1 MNKYIV
7 RNPQVGSL
15 ISSHVK
21 KKDLIERKRL
31 LLNLMATRDAVRVV
45 CAPALF
51 GKTILALQYAKIIF
65 ADQSVVW
72 VKADD
77 LCFLRD
83 LDARCVMDSFRPVLE
98 KGPTCEL
105 FVFDGVPKLSEKRMR
120 EFIQLIYSLKLSD
133 CEVLI
138 TTRCKSLF
146 SGEGL
151 ELQGK
156 LELSYVTAHDLLLN
170 SQEAASESPDTFSS
184 LRGWVRPAVLCDK
197 NEGSK
202 RLFTNLQHMEVC
214 SSEDAVAL
222 LALIIGKGAQSI
234 FSCFIVGFAAIDL
247 QSFNEYYP
255 HAGLRNRGFVAL
267 EFSAQER
274 FSLLW
279 VHLAKLVELSLYP
292 SQKEFVLAL
301 LDELYNVQDYALIQL
316 VLKFCLVEEERTA
329 FYEKHEVTYESIKRC
344 AEEQIA
350 EKQKN
355 QACDSPD
362 SQKPASSDL
371 QKPTSS
377 DSQRSDDSREG
388 NLQKD
393 DLRSVKSQGGD
404 LQNNSLLKSDLRK
417 IESPENDLRAIDFGD
432 NDLQGNKGELL
443 ARKKEPMAQLDAPEK
458 TFKESAL
465 GAAPKESGCFD
476 RSDSYAEFKN
486 LATTESIAQQ
496 SENADKSERLVVN
509 LFGRF
514 EMKRGKRLVPERGEI
529 RKLAKIMIAL
539 LVINSQKDLP
549 RTWVERAVWPEN
561 YTSTVTSNFY
571 NLWSYIKRTLSET
584 DEERRLLGRTRD
596 SISLRELHIESD
608 IHTVNLLCNEFS
620 TAHEVED
627 CVRILSQLERVYQGP
642 LMPGIEN
649 AQLES
654 YRNKFQNKVLDV
666 LTEGSRIIYSKGNRY
681 VALHFAGFA
690 FEQNIAREDVC
701 YLYMFIQKELGHY
714 TGAINTYVE
723 CRGALVDEYGIDA
736 PRRLDV
742 LYEEIIKEVS

>member
-77 LCFLRD
+77 LCFVRD
-83 LDARCVMDSFRPVLE
+83 LDALCVMDSFRHVLE
-98 KGPTCEL
+98 KGPMCEL
-105 FVFDGVPKLSEKRMR
+105 FVFDGVPRLSEKRLQ
-120 EFIQLIYSLKLSD
+120 EFVQLIYSLKLSD

-156 LELSYVTAHDLLLN
+156 LELNYVTAHDLLLD
-170 SQEAASESPDTFSS
+170 SQEDASESPDTFSS
-184 LRGWVRPAVLCDK
+184 LQGWVRPAVLCDK

-267 EFSAQER
+267 ELSAQER

-316 VLKFCLVEEERTA
+316 VLKFCLIEEERSD
-329 FYEKHEVTYESIKRC
+329 FYEKHEVTYEFIKRC
-344 AEEQIA
+344 VEELVA
-350 EKQKN
+350 EKQKK
-355 QACDSPD
+355 QACD
-362 SQKPASSDL
+362 
-371 QKPTSS
+371 SS
-377 DSQRSDDSREG
+377 DSQRSEDPRES

-393 DLRSVKSQGGD
+393 DLRSVKSQDGD
-404 LQNNSLLKSDLRK
+404 LQNNSLLKSDLCK
-417 IESPENDLRAIDFGD
+417 IESPENDLCANDFEE
-432 NDLQGNKGELL
+432 NDLRGNKGELL

-458 TFKESAL
+458 DFKQSAS
-465 GAAPKESGCFD
+465 GTAPKESGCFD
-476 RSDSYAEFKN
+476 RFDSYAEFKN
-486 LATTESIAQQ
+486 LTTTESIAQE
-496 SENADKSERLVVN
+496 SENADKPERLVVN

-561 YTSTVTSNFY
+561 YTSTVTSNFTTY
-571 NLWSYIKRTLSET
+571 GLTL
-584 DEERRLLGRTRD
+584 
-596 SISLRELHIESD
+596 
-608 IHTVNLLCNEFS
+608 
-620 TAHEVED
+620 
-627 CVRILSQLERVYQGP
+627 
-642 LMPGIEN
+642 
-649 AQLES
+649 
-654 YRNKFQNKVLDV
+654 
-666 LTEGSRIIYSKGNRY
+666 
-681 VALHFAGFA
+681 
-690 FEQNIAREDVC
+690 
-701 YLYMFIQKELGHY
+701 KEL
-714 TGAINTYVE
+714 
-723 CRGALVDEYGIDA
+723 
-736 PRRLDV
+736 
-742 LYEEIIKEVS
+742 

>member
-31 LLNLMATRDAVRVV
+31 LLNLMATRDAIRVV

-77 LCFLRD
+77 LCFVRD
-83 LDARCVMDSFRPVLE
+83 LDARCVMDSFRHVLE

-105 FVFDGVPKLSEKRMR
+105 FVFDGVPRLSEKRLQ
-120 EFIQLIYSLKLSD
+120 EFVQLIYSLKLSD

-156 LELSYVTAHDLLLN
+156 LELNYVTAHDLLLD
-170 SQEAASESPDTFSS
+170 SQEDASESPDTFSS
-184 LRGWVRPAVLCDK
+184 LQGWVRPAVLCDK

-267 EFSAQER
+267 ELSAQER

-316 VLKFCLVEEERTA
+316 VLKFCLIEEERSD
-329 FYEKHEVTYESIKRC
+329 FYEKHEVTYEFIKRC
-344 AEEQIA
+344 VEELVA

-355 QACDSPD
+355 QACDSSD
-362 SQKPASSDL
+362 SQKPVSSDL
-371 QKPTSS
+371 QKPDSS
-377 DSQRSDDSREG
+377 DSQRSEDPRES

-393 DLRSVKSQGGD
+393 DLRSVKSQDGD
-404 LQNNSLLKSDLRK
+404 LQNNSLLKSDLCK
-417 IESPENDLRAIDFGD
+417 IESPENDLYANDF
-432 NDLQGNKGELL
+432 E
-443 ARKKEPMAQLDAPEK
+443 
-458 TFKESAL
+458 
-465 GAAPKESGCFD
+465 
-476 RSDSYAEFKN
+476 
-486 LATTESIAQQ
+486 
-496 SENADKSERLVVN
+496 
-509 LFGRF
+509 
-514 EMKRGKRLVPERGEI
+514 
-529 RKLAKIMIAL
+529 
-539 LVINSQKDLP
+539 
-549 RTWVERAVWPEN
+549 
-561 YTSTVTSNFY
+561 
-571 NLWSYIKRTLSET
+571 
-584 DEERRLLGRTRD
+584 
-596 SISLRELHIESD
+596 
-608 IHTVNLLCNEFS
+608 
-620 TAHEVED
+620 
-627 CVRILSQLERVYQGP
+627 
-642 LMPGIEN
+642 
-649 AQLES
+649 
-654 YRNKFQNKVLDV
+654 
-666 LTEGSRIIYSKGNRY
+666 
-681 VALHFAGFA
+681 
-690 FEQNIAREDVC
+690 
-701 YLYMFIQKELGHY
+701 
-714 TGAINTYVE
+714 
-723 CRGALVDEYGIDA
+723 
-736 PRRLDV
+736 
-742 LYEEIIKEVS
+742 

>member
-83 LDARCVMDSFRPVLE
+83 LDARCVMDSFRHVLE

-105 FVFDGVPKLSEKRMR
+105 FVFDGVPKLSEKRLQ
-120 EFIQLIYSLKLSD
+120 EFVQLIYSLKLSD

-156 LELSYVTAHDLLLN
+156 LELNYVTAHDLLLD
-170 SQEAASESPDTFSS
+170 SQEDTSESPDTFSS
-184 LRGWVRPAVLCDK
+184 LQGWVRPAVLCDK

-267 EFSAQER
+267 ELSAQER

-316 VLKFCLVEEERTA
+316 VLKFCLIEEERSD
-329 FYEKHEVTYESIKRC
+329 FYEKHEVTYEFIKRC
-344 AEEQIA
+344 VEELVA

-355 QACDSPD
+355 QACDSSD
-362 SQKPASSDL
+362 SQKPVSSDL
-371 QKPTSS
+371 QKPDSS
-377 DSQRSDDSREG
+377 DSQRSEDPRES

-393 DLRSVKSQGGD
+393 DLRSVKSQDGD
-404 LQNNSLLKSDLRK
+404 LQNNSLLKSDLCK
-417 IESPENDLRAIDFGD
+417 IESPENDLYANDFEE
-432 NDLQGNKGELL
+432 NDLRGNKGELL

-458 TFKESAL
+458 AFKQSAS
-465 GAAPKESGCFD
+465 GTVPKESGCFD
-476 RSDSYAEFKN
+476 RFDSYAEFKN
-486 LATTESIAQQ
+486 LTTTESIAQE
-496 SENADKSERLVVN
+496 SENADKPERLVVN

-690 FEQNIAREDVC
+690 FGQNIAREDVC

-736 PRRLDV
+736 PRRLDA

>member
-77 LCFLRD
+77 LCFVRD
-83 LDARCVMDSFRPVLE
+83 LDARCVMDSFRHVLE

-105 FVFDGVPKLSEKRMR
+105 FVFDGVPRLSEKRLQ
-120 EFIQLIYSLKLSD
+120 EFAQLIYSLKLSD

-156 LELSYVTAHDLLLN
+156 LELNYVTAHDLLLD
-170 SQEAASESPDTFSS
+170 SQEDASESSDTFSS
-184 LRGWVRPAVLCDK
+184 LQGWVRPAVLCDK

-202 RLFTNLQHMEVC
+202 RLFANLQHMEVC

-267 EFSAQER
+267 ELSAQER

-316 VLKFCLVEEERTA
+316 VLKFCLIEEERSD
-329 FYEKHEVTYESIKRC
+329 FYEKHEVTYEFIKRC
-344 AEEQIA
+344 VEELVA

-355 QACDSPD
+355 QACDSSD
-362 SQKPASSDL
+362 SQKPVSSDL
-371 QKPTSS
+371 QKPDSS
-377 DSQRSDDSREG
+377 DSQRSEDPRES

-393 DLRSVKSQGGD
+393 DLRSVKSQDGD
-404 LQNNSLLKSDLRK
+404 LQNNSLLKSDLCK
-417 IESPENDLRAIDFGD
+417 IESPENDLYANDFEE
-432 NDLQGNKGELL
+432 NDLRGNKGELL

-458 TFKESAL
+458 AFKQSAS

-476 RSDSYAEFKN
+476 RFDSYAEFKN
-486 LATTESIAQQ
+486 LTTTESIAQE
-496 SENADKSERLVVN
+496 SENADKPERLVVN

-627 CVRILSQLERVYQGP
+627 CVRILS
-642 LMPGIEN
+642 
-649 AQLES
+649 
-654 YRNKFQNKVLDV
+654 
-666 LTEGSRIIYSKGNRY
+666 
-681 VALHFAGFA
+681 
-690 FEQNIAREDVC
+690 
-701 YLYMFIQKELGHY
+701 
-714 TGAINTYVE
+714 
-723 CRGALVDEYGIDA
+723 
-736 PRRLDV
+736 
-742 LYEEIIKEVS
+742 